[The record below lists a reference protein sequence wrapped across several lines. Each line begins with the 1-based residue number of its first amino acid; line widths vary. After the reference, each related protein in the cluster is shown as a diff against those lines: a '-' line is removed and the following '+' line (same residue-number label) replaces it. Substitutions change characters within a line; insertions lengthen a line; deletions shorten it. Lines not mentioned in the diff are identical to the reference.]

1 MSSERTEAPT
11 PKRLHEARSEGRVAR
26 SPELNAALALFA
38 GIYLLRFAGGK
49 LGSAFASMVST
60 SLTTLPPADVNGG
73 WYTHQLMEYGMQ
85 IVPMFG
91 VILIGLMFTG
101 VGVSVAQTGL
111 YWPSKRKV
119 FDVSRVNPLQGIKRL
134 FSGQGLSEL
143 VKAILKLTIILW
155 VAFNFVR
162 PRAAE
167 LMSLVHTPLPDAIH
181 NWLALASALA
191 MRCAS
196 TYMLIA
202 IIDYGYQRWQLNKS
216 LKMSLDEIKEEHK
229 QSEGDPLRRSRMKS
243 EHRRLV
249 RTRMMQNV
257 PKADVV
263 IVNPTHLAVALKY
276 DAKTMSAPTVIAK
289 GAHHVAERIV
299 ALARENSVPVIQNI
313 PIARALYKSIDV
325 DQTIPPDLF
334 AAVAQILAY
343 VYNLRGRLPSRR
355 PLLAEQAT

>member
-11 PKRLHEARSEGRVAR
+11 PKRLHEARAEGRVAR
-26 SPELNAALALFA
+26 SPELNAALSLLA
-38 GIYLLRFAGGK
+38 GLSLLRFAGGK
-49 LGSAFASMVST
+49 MSAAFANMVTT
-60 SLTTLPPADVNGG
+60 SLTALPPADVTGG
-73 WYTHQLMEYGMQ
+73 WFTNQLAAYAKQ
-85 IVPMFG
+85 ILPMFG

-111 YWPSKRKV
+111 NWASKRKI
-119 FDVSRVNPLQGIKRL
+119 FDPSRANPLQGIKRL
-134 FSGQGLSEL
+134 FSGQGLAEL
-143 VKAILKLTIILW
+143 LKAILKLTIILW

-167 LMSLVHTPLPDAIH
+167 LMSLVHTPLPDAIR

-191 MRCAS
+191 MRCTS
-196 TYMLIA
+196 TYLLIA
-202 IIDYGYQRWQLNKS
+202 FVDYAYQRWQLNKT
-216 LKMSLDEIKEEHK
+216 LKMSRDEIKEEYK
-229 QSEGDPLRRSRMKS
+229 QSEGDPLRRSRMKT
-243 EHRRLV
+243 EHRRLI
-249 RTRMMQNV
+249 RARMMQNV

-276 DAKTMSAPTVIAK
+276 DAKTMSAPTVVAK

-343 VYNLRGRLPSRR
+343 VYNLKGKLPHR
-355 PLLAEQAT
+355 PPTLAPSN

>member
-11 PKRLHEARSEGRVAR
+11 PKRLAEARSEGRVAR
-26 SPELNAALALFA
+26 SPEMNAALALFA
-38 GIYLLRFAGGK
+38 GIYLIRFAGSK
-49 LGSAFASMVST
+49 LGSAISSMVTT
-60 SLTTLPPADVNGG
+60 SLTTLPPTDVNGG
-73 WYTHQLMEYGMQ
+73 WFTNQLVDYGKQ
-85 IVPMFG
+85 VAPMIG
-91 VILIGLMFTG
+91 VIMIGLMVTG
-101 VGVSVAQTGL
+101 VGVSVGQTGL
-111 YWPSKRKV
+111 YWASKRKI
-119 FDVSRVNPLQGIKRL
+119 FDPSRANPMQGIRRL
-134 FSGQGLSEL
+134 FSGQGLVEVL
-143 VKAILKLTIILW
+143 KAILKLTVILW
-155 VAFNFVR
+155 VAFSFVR

-167 LMSLVHTPLPDAIH
+167 LMSLVHSPLPEAIR

-196 TYMLIA
+196 TYLLIA
-202 IIDYGYQRWQLNKS
+202 IMDYAYQRWQHNKS
-216 LKMSLDEIKEEHK
+216 LKMSKDEIKEEYK
-229 QSEGDPLRRSRMKS
+229 QSEGDPLRRRRIKT
-243 EHRRLV
+243 EHRRLI
-249 RTRMMQNV
+249 RARMMQNV

-313 PIARALYKSIDV
+313 PVARALYKSIDV

-343 VYNLRGRLPSRR
+343 VYNLKGKLPHRQPALVPSN
-355 PLLAEQAT
+355 

>member
-11 PKRLHEARSEGRVAR
+11 SKRLHEARAEGRVAR
-26 SPELNAALALFA
+26 SPEVNAAAAMFV

-49 LGSAFASMVST
+49 LSSAFASMVST
-60 SLTTLPPADVNGG
+60 SMSTLPASDVKGG
-73 WYTHQLMEYGMQ
+73 WFTNRLAEYGLQ
-85 IVPMFG
+85 IVPAFG
-91 VILIGLMFTG
+91 VILIGLMVTG
-101 VGVSVAQTGL
+101 VGVSIAQSGL
-111 YWPSKRKV
+111 NWASKRKL

-143 VKAILKLTIILW
+143 VKAIVKLTVILW
-155 VAFNFVR
+155 VAFNFIR

-181 NWLALASALA
+181 NWLALAGGLA
-191 MRCAS
+191 MRCAQM
-196 TYMLIA
+196 YIFLA
-202 IIDYGYQRWQLNKS
+202 FVDYAYQRWQHNKS
-216 LKMSLDEIKEEHK
+216 LKMSIEEIKEEYK
-229 QSEGDPLRRSRMKS
+229 QSEGDPLRRRRIQT

-276 DAKTMSAPTVIAK
+276 DAKTMSAPTVVAK
-289 GAHHVAERIV
+289 GAHHIAERIV

-313 PIARALYKSIDV
+313 PIARALYKTIDV
-325 DQTIPPDLF
+325 DQTIPADLF

-355 PLLAEQAT
+355 PVLAEQAT